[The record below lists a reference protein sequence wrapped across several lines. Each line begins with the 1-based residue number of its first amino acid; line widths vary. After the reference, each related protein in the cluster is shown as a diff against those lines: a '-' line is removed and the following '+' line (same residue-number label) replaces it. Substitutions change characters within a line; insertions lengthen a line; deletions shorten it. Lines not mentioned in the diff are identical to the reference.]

1 MLAKKIILVID
12 CKNVMLQMMHHGC
25 TDPLWEFVNFV
36 KMTMV
41 DRGVHKVLLLNDRGD
56 SVYRMGLQ
64 PGVVSAD
71 TSMPEING
79 VFYSV
84 LPYKGQRRITSAK
97 AKADNPLKAKKQ
109 VEFIKKVNQVVD
121 EFGEYF
127 GMIDCTI
134 PGIEADDVVSYLTRH
149 PLSDD
154 YNFLNVS
161 SDGDWFQ
168 LIKDNVVQRSYAD
181 KMKCN
186 GTPIPAKIWINKARF
201 KSAYEMTP
209 EEFVTYKAIAG
220 DNGDSVHSPKGMGE
234 GTAMKMVLKYKT
246 IENIRANL
254 GNLNI
259 PRLSKNL
266 TAALQADSIGYFE
279 SNLKMVNLLHSND
292 DLWNIFGAKQ
302 TFLDD
307 IIADLATPPQV
318 NDEEVQE
325 LMLESGRTGLVAKY
339 GDWIKPFRGCK

>member
-1 MLAKKIILVID
+1 MKKRILIVD
-12 CKNVMLQMMHHGC
+12 SKNAMLQMMHHGC
-25 TDPLWEFVNFV
+25 TLPLWDFLSYV
-36 KMTMV
+36 KTVMV
-41 DRGVHKVLLLNDRGD
+41 DMKVHKVLLLNDRGN
-56 SVYRMGLQ
+56 SEYRIGLQ
-64 PGVVSAD
+64 PGVVTDD
-71 TSMPEING
+71 TSMPELDG
-79 VFYSV
+79 VHYSV
-84 LPYKGQRRITSAK
+84 LPYKGQRKITAAK
-97 AKADNPLKAKKQ
+97 AAVDNPLKSKKQ
-109 VEFIKKVNQVVD
+109 NLFVQKINQVVD
-121 EFGEYF
+121 EYAEYF
-127 GMIDCTI
+127 GFINCTI
-134 PGIEADDVVSYLTRH
+134 PGIEADDVVAYLTRH
-149 PLSDD
+149 PSSEN

-168 LIKDNVVQRSYAD
+168 LIKGNVVQRSYAD

-186 GTPIPAKIWINKARF
+186 GTPIPAKIWINQARF

-266 TAALQADSIGYFE
+266 TAALQSDSIGYFE
-279 SNLKMVNLLHSND
+279 HNLKMVNLLHSND
-292 DLWNIFGAKQ
+292 DLWNIFGTSQ
-302 TFLDD
+302 TFLSS
-307 IIADLATPPQV
+307 IIEDLDTPPQV
-318 NDEEVQE
+318 NDDEVQE

-339 GDWIKPFRGCK
+339 NDWIKPFKGLK